1 MGATCEQKP
10 VLAAPRV
17 HHLDRRADQIA
28 AAGVGCD
35 DELLST
41 QDVARWLG
49 TSSQWLEIGRS
60 KNYGPKFQKISARH
74 IRYRR
79 GDMISWLRS
88 RTYASTAEYPSRA
101 IRQPAASSGE
111 VA

>member
-1 MGATCEQKP
+1 MTQSIP
-10 VLAAPRV
+10 APKT
-17 HHLDRRADQIA
+17 HHLDRRADAIV
-28 AAGVGCD
+28 AAGAGCD

-49 TSSQWLEIGRS
+49 VSVPWIEIGRS
-60 KNYGPKFQKISARH
+60 KNYGPKFQRLSARH

-79 GDMISWLRS
+79 GDVVEWLRA
-88 RTYASTAEYPSRA
+88 RTYACTREYPSRPT
-101 IRQPAASSGE
+101 RQPATSSVE